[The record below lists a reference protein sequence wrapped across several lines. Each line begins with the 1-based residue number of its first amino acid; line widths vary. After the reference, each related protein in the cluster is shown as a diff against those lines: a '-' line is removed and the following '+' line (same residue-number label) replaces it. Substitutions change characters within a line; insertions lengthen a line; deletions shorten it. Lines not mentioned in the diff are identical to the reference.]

1 MMQREKLLRT
11 FFIGSLLGILI
22 LSSVGCGSVR
32 HVSKFEPEF
41 LPKPDTKI
49 EVRSVLNETGKTF
62 DFDVSKMFTDAIAQA
77 LDKEGLL
84 YKGGSVS
91 SQFLIESKLVEY
103 EPGNAFKRWL
113 LPGWGSTVL
122 SVHVELKENPSG
134 KMMGSVDARRT
145 VSIGGGYSI
154 GAWKTVFGNL
164 AEDVVDELK
173 TKITK

>member
-1 MMQREKLLRT
+1 MIQREKLFRT
-11 FFIGSLLGILI
+11 CFIGCLLGMLV

-32 HVSKFEPEF
+32 HVSKYEPEF
-41 LPKPDTKI
+41 LPKADTRI
-49 EVRSVLNETGKTF
+49 EVGNVLNETGQTF
-62 DFDVSKMFTDAIAQA
+62 DIDVSKMFTDA
-77 LDKEGLL
+77 LSKVLEEEGLL

-122 SVHVELKENPSG
+122 SVHCELKEIPSG
-134 KMMGSVDARRT
+134 KMMGYVDARRT

-154 GAWKTVFGNL
+154 GAWRTIFGNL

-173 TKITK
+173 TKIPK